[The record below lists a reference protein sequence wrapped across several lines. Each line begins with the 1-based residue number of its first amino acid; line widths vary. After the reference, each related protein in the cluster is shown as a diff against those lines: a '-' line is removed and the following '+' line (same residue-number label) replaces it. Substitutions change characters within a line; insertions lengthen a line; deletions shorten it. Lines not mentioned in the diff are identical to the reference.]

1 MKTNF
6 IILSIISFSLFSQS
20 CRKEN
25 CDGFDKQLELTKLN
39 MFANDTAQ
47 YFSNTPNLYFGIN
60 FFIYDEYKTSDGNRN
75 CNQKD
80 LAIKYM
86 NQWDENSISF
96 KCNKTLYSGSKTF
109 LANTELKDANITRL
123 KFEKSVTGGISS
135 ASIDIIGIDNIFSS
149 DDYVFSLNINTTDNK
164 TFTAQETVYIKK

>member
-1 MKTNF
+1 MKNTYKLIWSDEALNGLKE
-6 IILSIISFSLFSQS
+6 IIAYLEKRFSEKDVRSFV
-20 CRKEN
+20 KK
-25 CDGFDKQLELTKLN
+25 FDKQLELTKVN

-96 KCNKTLYSGSKTF
+96 KCNKTSF
-109 LANTELKDANITRL
+109 
-123 KFEKSVTGGISS
+123 
-135 ASIDIIGIDNIFSS
+135 
-149 DDYVFSLNINTTDNK
+149 
-164 TFTAQETVYIKK
+164 